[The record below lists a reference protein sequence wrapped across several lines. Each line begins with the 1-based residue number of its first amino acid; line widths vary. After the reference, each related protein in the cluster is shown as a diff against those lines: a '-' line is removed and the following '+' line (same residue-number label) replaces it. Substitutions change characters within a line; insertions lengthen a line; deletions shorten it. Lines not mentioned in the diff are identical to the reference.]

1 MKPRKNSKCMKCLID
16 FVHQKNNQKRR
27 TLKTKGGLGGP
38 VDNLTKVI
46 GMTSKCEEKGTGQ
59 DKERVGA

>member
-1 MKPRKNSKCMKCLID
+1 MFNRFCTS
-16 FVHQKNNQKRR
+16 KNNQKRR